1 MSLFNMF
8 SKSLEEKVSKY
19 FKEKQISLKKQ
30 DDKFYFDLY
39 FPEEKYTLTPYYF
52 VASSNLITF
61 MVNIKKYENINIDLY
76 NKINEFNL
84 KSEFFK
90 AQIENNLLYLHYE
103 CFIDGNEKDII
114 GVILTSL
121 NPVSQL
127 INEF

>member
-1 MSLFNMF
+1 
-8 SKSLEEKVSKY
+8 
-19 FKEKQISLKKQ
+19 
-30 DDKFYFDLY
+30 
-39 FPEEKYTLTPYYF
+39 
-52 VASSNLITF
+52 
-61 MVNIKKYENINIDLY
+61 MVNIKKCENINIDLY